1 MKRVI
6 FPVLA
11 AFAIASC
18 GNDSV
23 DKSAS
28 EATLSNAAPEV
39 ASKPGAAGGHTAKS
53 QGPVSIDYRIIGTP
67 IVGQPVGIE
76 LQVITLVESP
86 AITLSYRVNDTTAMQ
101 LTEAQPA
108 SVSLVARKDDAPS
121 QQQVQVIP
129 LREGRIY
136 LNVSATVEG
145 EDGSLSTVIAIPIQ
159 VGVVPREIQDNGEV
173 TLDENG
179 ELIRSLPATEN

>member
-1 MKRVI
+1 
-6 FPVLA
+6 
-11 AFAIASC
+11 
-18 GNDSV
+18 
-23 DKSAS
+23 
-28 EATLSNAAPEV
+28 
-39 ASKPGAAGGHTAKS
+39 
-53 QGPVSIDYRIIGTP
+53 
-67 IVGQPVGIE
+67 
-76 LQVITLVESP
+76 VITLVESP